1 MTVLNTVLHL
11 HAAVLCEEELCAGD
25 ECIFYTSTCHL
36 LPTNHEYL
44 WLSPWFN
51 FSSNIFLQQLKCVES
66 PPQNPSPLSGGT
78 SGRHLLP
85 IAPTTPSQEG
95 ELSVEFHTKTSV
107 ESPQNPSPLSGG
119 TSGRHL
125 LPTAPTTP
133 SQEDELS
140 AEIDQD
146 QCTAEIHHSQMRW
159 LKSWKKVSATGFA
172 SSAI

>member
-1 MTVLNTVLHL
+1 M
-11 HAAVLCEEELCAGD
+11 
-25 ECIFYTSTCHL
+25 
-36 LPTNHEYL
+36 
-44 WLSPWFN
+44 
-51 FSSNIFLQQLKCVES
+51 VES

-146 QCTAEIHHSQMRW
+146 QCTAEIHHSQMR
-159 LKSWKKVSATGFA
+159 
-172 SSAI
+172 